1 MNMKNVF
8 KAFTLAIMLVLLVP
22 STMAQTGK
30 ANFSGDW
37 AYNAQENSGGGQMGG
52 GRGFGG
58 GDMSVK
64 QDANL
69 LTVTTT
75 RQGRDGGAPV
85 TTTMKYTLDGKEAVN
100 SSQWG
105 DSKSTATWSADG
117 KSLTIKT
124 ARTIDMGGE
133 SRAVNSTE
141 VWNLNGTALNVAST
155 MQTPNGDRTST
166 RVYQKK

>member
-1 MNMKNVF
+1 MKNVL
-8 KAFTLAIMLVLLVP
+8 KALTLAIMLVLLVP
-22 STMAQTGK
+22 CTIQAQTGK

-69 LTVTTT
+69 LTVAIT

-133 SRAVNSTE
+133 SREVNSTE
-141 VWNLNGTALNVAST
+141 VWNMNATALNVTST
-155 MQTPNGDRTST
+155 MQTPDGERTST